1 MEPED
6 IIDAV
11 TEATKADR
19 HFDLPG
25 EARRAEARLRAMPPE
40 HHGPAARILMRDIE
54 REAEKLKPKAYTH
67 TAFTTPDAE
76 AEVTEAI
83 EGIEGAHVRIMASAH
98 VPAGT
103 VYVCNEEVLEQ
114 ILCSAFVQGSFI
126 HESYRPLLGDRAE
139 RLVEAALW
147 RAANSSRVIKL
158 SGLV

>member
-40 HHGPAARILMRDIE
+40 HHGPAARILMKDIHE
-54 REAEKLKPKAYTH
+54 AAEKLKSMAYTH

-76 AEVTEAI
+76 AAITEAI
-83 EGIEGAHVRIMASAH
+83 EGIENAHVRIMTSPH

-103 VYVCNEEVLEQ
+103 VYMCNEEVLEQ
-114 ILCSAFVQGSFI
+114 ILRSAFVEGSYI

-139 RLVEAALW
+139 HLIEAALW
-147 RAANSSRVIKL
+147 RAANGSRVIKL
-158 SGLV
+158 SGLA